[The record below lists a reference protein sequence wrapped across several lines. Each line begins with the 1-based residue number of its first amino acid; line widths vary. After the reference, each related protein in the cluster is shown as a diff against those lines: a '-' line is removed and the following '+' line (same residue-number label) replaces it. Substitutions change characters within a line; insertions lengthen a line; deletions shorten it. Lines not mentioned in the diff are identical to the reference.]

1 LRNRYPVRGTNS
13 VPCMYGVKSPL
24 SVIRS
29 NLFFF
34 PETGSSIVTRLS
46 YKNLSFH
53 DSNCWGVILAEC
65 HIEYVRSIRIM
76 NSESWFSL
84 HLPLRQVFCSCRLYY
99 GRPTLMEKGRF
110 PRSQNNL
117 RGQDCSVIL
126 QVWCRLRATLGCTAR
141 GRVLQS
147 TTNWIVIWPYKKD
160 RWIVGIMLPRL
171 RTLCR
176 LSHFGLMCHPPQNA
190 GTRWCKARL
199 LPCYR

>member
-1 LRNRYPVRGTNS
+1 
-13 VPCMYGVKSPL
+13 MYDVESPL

-29 NLFFF
+29 NLFCF

-65 HIEYVRSIRIM
+65 HIEYIRSIRVM
-76 NSESWFSL
+76 NSESCLSL
-84 HLPLRQVFCSCRLYY
+84 HFPLRQVFCSFRLYY

-110 PRSQNNL
+110 ARSQNNL
-117 RGQDCSVIL
+117 HGLDCSVIL
-126 QVWCRLRATLGCTAR
+126 QVWWRLRATLGRTAR

-147 TTNWIVIWPYKKD
+147 TTNWIVIWPYKED
-160 RWIVGIMLPRL
+160 RWIVGIMLLRL

-176 LSHFGLMCHPPQNA
+176 LSHFGLTYHPTQNA
-190 GTRWCKARL
+190 GTR
-199 LPCYR
+199 